1 MGECMSMNVQT
12 AAKPV
17 AAADRFAPPRAAL
30 AMPKQVLTAP
40 PGSVMRA
47 LRSLLWIVA
56 PGLRRLG

>member
-1 MGECMSMNVQT
+1 MGECMNMNIQT
-12 AAKPV
+12 VAKPV

-47 LRSLLWIVA
+47 VRSLLWAVA

>member
-1 MGECMSMNVQT
+1 MNIQT
-12 AAKPV
+12 GTKPV

-40 PGSVMRA
+40 PGSFMRA
-47 LRSLLWIVA
+47 VRSLLWVVA

>member
-1 MGECMSMNVQT
+1 MGECMNMNIQT
-12 AAKPV
+12 GTKPV

-40 PGSVMRA
+40 PGSFMRA
-47 LRSLLWIVA
+47 VRSLLWAVA

>member
-1 MGECMSMNVQT
+1 MNMNIQT
-12 AAKPV
+12 VAKPV

-40 PGSVMRA
+40 SGSVMRA
-47 LRSLLWIVA
+47 VRSLLWAVA